1 MLRIRSF
8 LMYSIIFIQ
17 GNIGETDFLQMNNS
31 QLVSLENVLIELYKL
46 VFEYLQKRAG
56 CLLFSTAFKVPLEII
71 EFLFFGGVACF
82 EFIEN

>member
-1 MLRIRSF
+1 MLRIRLY

-31 QLVSLENVLIELYKL
+31 QLVSLENVIHVIIELYKL
-46 VFEYLQKRAG
+46 VFEYLQKQAG

-71 EFLFFGGVACF
+71 EFLFFRWCCVF
-82 EFIEN
+82 

>member
-1 MLRIRSF
+1 MLRIRSY

-46 VFEYLQKRAG
+46 VFEYLQKQAG

-71 EFLFFGGVACF
+71 EFLFFSVVLRVLSL
-82 EFIEN
+82 